1 MFDDPPYKLSLM
13 LTNLSILISSS
24 YRSIDV
30 IISIL
35 LFFHTLIVIIS
46 LYILI
51 SSSYCLINVISS
63 ILSFFIL

>member
-35 LFFHTLIVIIS
+35 LF
-46 LYILI
+46 
-51 SSSYCLINVISS
+51 SY
-63 ILSFFIL
+63 FDGYY